1 LKKLGKKLSERFLR
15 SFVHSSEH
23 MFKKMNFI
31 TSRSLEIL
39 YYLLSNPMEQF
50 HGRQIARQTSVS
62 VGAVNQFLRK
72 FYKIDLVEM
81 SRRGKTNLYRANLK
95 NPIARQFKVLF
106 NVLTLN
112 ELIDKIKDDSDRIVL
127 FGSCAEGTDVK
138 YSDIDLFV
146 LTSDIKTIQREVR
159 LYERKIDRRIAP
171 IIINPNELAKMK
183 TKDKPLHER
192 ISKGI
197 TLWERE

>member
-1 LKKLGKKLSERFLR
+1 
-15 SFVHSSEH
+15 

-138 YSDIDLFV
+138 DSDIDLFV

-159 LYERKIDRRIAP
+159 LYERKIDRKIAP

>member
-1 LKKLGKKLSERFLR
+1 MNFLTSKGLQILYFLLSE
-15 SFVHSSEH
+15 
-23 MFKKMNFI
+23 
-31 TSRSLEIL
+31 
-39 YYLLSNPMEQF
+39 PMEQF
-50 HGRQIARQTSVS
+50 YGREIARRTSVS

-72 FYKIDLVEM
+72 FYKIGLVEM
-81 SRRGKTNLYRANLK
+81 TKQGKTNLYRANLK

-112 ELIDKIKDDSDRIVL
+112 QLIEKLKEDSDRIVL

-138 YSDIDLFV
+138 DSDIDLFI
-146 LTSDIKTIQREVR
+146 LTSKIETIQREVR

-171 IIINPNELAKMK
+171 IIVNSNELAKMK
-183 TKDKPLHER
+183 TKDKPLYER

>member
-1 LKKLGKKLSERFLR
+1 
-15 SFVHSSEH
+15 
-23 MFKKMNFI
+23 MNFI

-39 YYLLSNPMEQF
+39 YYLLCNPIEQF
-50 HGRQIARQTSVS
+50 HGRELARQTSVS

-72 FYKIDLVEM
+72 FYTIGLVEM
-81 SRRGKTNLYRANLK
+81 TRRGKTNLYRANLK

-112 ELIDKIKDDSDRIVL
+112 ELIEKIKEDSDRAVL
-127 FGSCAEGTDVK
+127 FGSCAEGTEVAE
-138 YSDIDLFV
+138 SDIDLFV
-146 LTSDIKTIQREVR
+146 LTSNIETIQREVR

-171 IIINPNELAKMK
+171 IIVNPNELAKMK
-183 TKDKPLHER
+183 NKDKPLYER
-192 ISKGI
+192 VSKGI